1 MIRFCSVGSGST
13 GNATL
18 IEATAGSRITRVL
31 VDCGFSLRE
40 LDTRLARAGVPAA
53 ALAGVFVTH
62 EHGDHVGCAVSLS
75 RRHGIPLYMSRG
87 TWRAIGEP
95 DAADVSVHFVRDMT
109 PVTVGELELTPYT
122 VPHDA
127 REPLQLTCTDG
138 DSKLGILTDAGCT
151 TAHLVEQL
159 QACSALL
166 LECNHDEQML
176 QASRYPPSLKARI
189 AGRLGHLSNST
200 AAEILAACRHPAL
213 RHVVAA
219 HLSEQNN
226 TPARAAAALA
236 SALGCRAEDIVVA
249 APDRG
254 FEWLQA

>member
-1 MIRFCSVGSGST
+1 MIRFCSLGSGST

-18 IEATAGSRITRVL
+18 IEASSGARTTRLL

-40 LDTRLARAGVPAA
+40 LEQRLARIGLEPQAIDAA
-53 ALAGVFVTH
+53 FITH
-62 EHGDHVGCAVSLS
+62 EHGDHVGCAVALG
-75 RRHGIPLYMSRG
+75 RRHGVPLFMSQG

-95 DAADVSVHFVRDMT
+95 ADAALRLRFVRD
-109 PVTVGELELTPYT
+109 LEPIECGDLRVVPYT

-138 DSKLGILTDAGCT
+138 AARLGILTDAGCA

-159 QACSALL
+159 QGCQALL
-166 LECNHDEQML
+166 LECNHDAGLL

-189 AGRLGHLSNST
+189 AGRLGHLGNHV
-200 AAEILAACRHPAL
+200 AADILAACTHGAL
-213 RHVVAA
+213 KHVVAA

-226 TPARAAAALA
+226 TPQLAVAAL
-236 SALGCRAEDIVVA
+236 SGVLGCGPDDVIVA
-249 APDRG
+249 TPHGG
-254 FEWLQA
+254 FGWLAV

>member
-1 MIRFCSVGSGST
+1 MRFCSVGSGST

-18 IEATAGSRITRVL
+18 IEAAAGGHVTRVL

-40 LDTRLARAGVPAA
+40 LDTRLARAGVEAA
-53 ALAGVFVTH
+53 ALAAVFVTH

-75 RRHGIPLYMSRG
+75 RRHGIPLYMSHG

-95 DAADVSVHFVRDMT
+95 DAADVPLHLVRDLT
-109 PVTVGELELTPYT
+109 PFTVGNLELTPYT

-138 DSKLGILTDAGCT
+138 DSKLGILTDAGCA

-159 QACSALL
+159 RACSALL
-166 LECNHDEQML
+166 LECNHDPQML
-176 QASRYPPSLKARI
+176 QASRYPPSLRARI
-189 AGRLGHLSNST
+189 AGRLGHLSNGT
-200 AAEILAACRHPAL
+200 AAEILAACRHSAL

-226 TPARAAAALA
+226 TPAHAAAALA
-236 SALGCRAEDIVVA
+236 GALSCQADDIIVA
-249 APDRG
+249 TPDHG
-254 FEWLQA
+254 FGWLQA